1 MHEYEFIHISK
12 PDILRYHFLHSNL
25 SNMHV
30 ADQSKLT
37 IQDEFLLYTKI
48 VMMTHHIISIH
59 KN

>member
-1 MHEYEFIHISK
+1 MYEYECIQVSK
-12 PDILRYHFLHSNL
+12 LDILRYHI

-48 VMMTHHIISIH
+48 VVMTHYIISIH
-59 KN
+59 KS